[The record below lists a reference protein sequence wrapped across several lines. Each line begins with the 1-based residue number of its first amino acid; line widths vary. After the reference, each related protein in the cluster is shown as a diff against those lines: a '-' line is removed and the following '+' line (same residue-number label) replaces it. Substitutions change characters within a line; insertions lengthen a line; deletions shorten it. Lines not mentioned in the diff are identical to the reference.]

1 MWIPM
6 PVTKRWVVHG
16 VQGRNDC
23 INYVKNPKKT
33 EGGTLVSGLNC
44 SPDFASYEMKINN
57 DKFHIEEDNESRTCY
72 HAYQSFDPREKD
84 LTPEQVHEMGV
95 ELAKRLYPNF
105 QVLVCTHTDRF
116 HLHNHFVINAVSMDG
131 RKLEDRLAN
140 PIEGL
145 YGLRD
150 MSDTIALEH
159 GLKIIEDAPKIG
171 RFHSN
176 KYLYSVASKT
186 WKQQIIEKLEELKES
201 CFSFDELLESL
212 ALDGYQIKYGKNIRI
227 KPYGKQKFVTMKVLG
242 ENYSEDSLKE
252 FFYYKNKN
260 NIAINFE
267 SYKLNNSDSEILKI
281 HNQLAQL
288 SKYSV
293 LSTMKQLDSTKQYP
307 NYYNSRYLEIKR
319 YHQLVNTINFL
330 NDNKI
335 YNYQSLEEKIKQL
348 ESEITTKKEEYNK
361 LFSTNETLQLRVPI
375 CNIYLQYLEDY
386 EYFCEQEEMLGEKL
400 EPSNE
405 IKLFLEAKNELK
417 VNTTEEVQEIIAS
430 ANRYKKEANQQYAYL
445 SYLKTKASELE
456 KIKSLSLENS
466 KGFIKSIS
474 ISKNMI
480 DDSRSNDKEYCVRI
494 PYSELYLYVPKD
506 NVAWVSYDKRGII
519 YLVDDKEYT
528 LYDDKNK
535 QVMTARGEEIEDIS
549 KEEKQKISEYYKLK

>member
-1 MWIPM
+1 M
-6 PVTKRWVVHG
+6 PTTKRWVVHG

-72 HAYQSFDPREKD
+72 HAYQSFDPKEKN

-116 HLHNHFVINAVSMDG
+116 HLHNHFVINAVSTEG

-171 RFHSN
+171 YFHSN
-176 KYLYSVASKT
+176 KYLYAIASKT
-186 WKQQIIEKLEELKES
+186 WKKQIIEKLEELKES
-201 CFSFDELLESL
+201 CFSFDELLENL

-242 ENYSEDSLKE
+242 SEYSEDSLKE
-252 FFYYKNKN
+252 FFYHKRKND
-260 NIAINFE
+260 IAISFE
-267 SYKLNNSDSEILKI
+267 NYKLNTNDSELLNI

-288 SKYSV
+288 SKHSV
-293 LSTMKQLDSTKQYP
+293 LSTMKELDSTKQYP

-330 NDNKI
+330 NDNEI
-335 YNYQSLEEKIKQL
+335 YNYQSLEEKIEQL
-348 ESEITTKKEEYNK
+348 QNEIATKEEEYNK
-361 LFSTNETLQLRVPI
+361 LFSINETLQLRVPI

-405 IKLFLEAKNELK
+405 IKLFLEAKNELE

-430 ANRYKKEANQQYAYL
+430 ANQYKKESNQQYAYL

-456 KIKSLSLENS
+456 KIKSISLETS
-466 KGFIKSIS
+466 KGFIKSVS

-480 DDSRSNDKEYCVRI
+480 DYTRSNAEQYCVRI
-494 PYSELYLYVPKD
+494 PYTEYYMYVPK
-506 NVAWVSYDKRGII
+506 NNIAWVSYDKRGII

-535 QVMTARGEEIEDIS
+535 QVMTARGEEIEDVS
-549 KEEKQKISEYYKLK
+549 KEEKQKISEYYRKEFI